1 MKEMFLAM
9 DVSLETVEKFVLI
22 QEDLD
27 PVIKAR
33 GGRVIWFEAPELRVP
48 LMSLGALESDLTF
61 SVCEV
66 VEKLTASL
74 VPFKVSVEGVFAY
87 PDATRPN
94 LLMAKL
100 TLGADLI
107 LSLKKVLDAHLGGL
121 GLETQAEAAFE
132 AMVPLGRVLTP
143 SQRVDLSD
151 VMVEAECLDF
161 GESYIKNVM
170 LIQTSLESRRASAQV
185 YRRFTLG

>member
-9 DVSLETVEKFVLI
+9 DVSLETVERFVLV
-22 QEDLD
+22 QEDLG

-48 LMSLGALESDLTF
+48 LMSLGALEPDLTF

-74 VPFKVSVEGVFAY
+74 VPFKVAVEGVVAH

-132 AMVPLGRVLTP
+132 AVVPLGRVLTP

-151 VMVEAECLDF
+151 VMVEAERLNF

-170 LIQTSLESRRASAQV
+170 LIQTSLETRRASSQV